1 MIDVRISKNGIERY
15 EITGT
20 AADVVA
26 EFGIMINQY
35 CSAVKKCCP
44 QILSGLPGLFTA
56 LTAPESPVWKLD
68 ENVEGIFVS
77 KKVGK

>member
-15 EITGT
+15 EIAGT
-20 AADVVA
+20 PADVVA
-26 EFGIMINQY
+26 GFGIMINQY

-44 QILSGLPGLFTA
+44 QAFPGVQKAFTA